1 MVKVNS
7 FSILVNVFAL
17 IVLYLFTGDLIFSIA
32 LAISISRA
40 YMAISSSIPLIKFI
54 KWKKIDLPYIKDIM
68 IIGIN
73 EALTSTLL
81 VILMSILIRF
91 VSTLISN
98 IELSKLF
105 VYMGVMNYLFV
116 TGFSAIISL
125 ASNYR
130 GGDSNFLNIAMGTNF
145 FYLIIFFSRLTIN

>member
-1 MVKVNS
+1 
-7 FSILVNVFAL
+7 
-17 IVLYLFTGDLIFSIA
+17 
-32 LAISISRA
+32 
-40 YMAISSSIPLIKFI
+40 
-54 KWKKIDLPYIKDIM
+54 M